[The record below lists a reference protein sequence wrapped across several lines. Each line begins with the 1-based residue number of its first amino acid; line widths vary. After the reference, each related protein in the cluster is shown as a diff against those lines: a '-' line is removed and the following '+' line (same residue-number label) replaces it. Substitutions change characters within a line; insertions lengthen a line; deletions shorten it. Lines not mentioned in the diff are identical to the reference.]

1 MKLII
6 EDDEGRRT
14 VVPLFRDE
22 LVIGR
27 AEGSLVRLTDKDVS
41 RRHARLLHRSGRF
54 YLEDLNSFTGVRV
67 NGDRVRGT
75 RQVHEGDLIEISQ
88 YDLKLEAGPDEKAA
102 PDPGAAGE
110 TTVPIRG
117 ARRAWSRSRART
129 ATFVLI
135 VLVAAAV
142 ATALWLRE
150 VRGAEDRSPASSAG
164 DSTPGSR
171 STQSTTTN
179 TNRISNPE
187 QNTKTS
193 RDSAPPDPRGDVR

>member
-75 RQVHEGDLIEISQ
+75 RQVREGDLIEISQ
-88 YDLKLEAGPDEKAA
+88 YDLKLEAGPDEKAP
-102 PDPGAAGE
+102 PDPGAGGE

-150 VRGAEDRSPASSAG
+150 VRGGEDRSPASSAG
-164 DSTPGSR
+164 DSTPGTR
-171 STQSTTTN
+171 STQSRTTN
-179 TNRISNPE
+179 TDRISNPE